1 MGLSNKL
8 KFYRKSMNLTQQQ
21 VADALGIQRCAY
33 AYYESGK
40 CSPKLPVLK
49 MIAKLF
55 NVSIDILLDNDVT
68 APDVMR
74 LNSDNDYLQKWIPDD
89 KFNQLSDFEQNV
101 LLRIRLMSADEKE
114 KLIDYLNKE

>member
-40 CSPKLPVLK
+40 SSPKLPVLK

>member
-40 CSPKLPVLK
+40 SSPKLPVLK

-55 NVSIDILLDNDVT
+55 NVSIDILLDNDIAV
-68 APDVMR
+68 PDVMR

-101 LLRIRLMSADEKE
+101 LLRIRLMSADDKE

>member
-8 KFYRKSMNLTQQQ
+8 KIYRKNMNLTQQQ

-40 CSPKLPVLK
+40 SSPKLPVLK

-55 NVSIDILLDNDVT
+55 NVSIDVLLDNDIT
-68 APDVMR
+68 SADVMK
-74 LNSDNDYLQKWIPDD
+74 LNSDNDYLRKWIPDD

-101 LLRIRLMSADEKE
+101 LLRIRLMSSDEKE
-114 KLIDYLNKE
+114 KLIFYLNKQ